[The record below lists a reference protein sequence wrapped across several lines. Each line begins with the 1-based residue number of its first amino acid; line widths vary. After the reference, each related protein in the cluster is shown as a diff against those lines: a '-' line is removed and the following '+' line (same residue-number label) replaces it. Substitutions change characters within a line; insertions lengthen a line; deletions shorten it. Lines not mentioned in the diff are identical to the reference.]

1 MIFLKA
7 CKIYH
12 AMLNLSSPKCKNF
25 SRGEIFIMDG
35 IEFARFVETELATR
49 GIKKG
54 DFYSATGISATA
66 LYNWK
71 RGSTPSMESVT
82 AVEDYLGV
90 KFSDAPKSR
99 ATGMDEDTAELLNSI
114 RSRPDLGV
122 LLRSARDVPPSS
134 VYSLIAQLERE
145 KERNAE

>member
-1 MIFLKA
+1 MIILKA

-12 AMLNLSSPKCKNF
+12 VMSNLSSPRCKNN

-35 IEFARFVETELATR
+35 IRFSRFVEAELANR

-71 RGSTPSMESVT
+71 RGRTPSMESVT

-90 KFSDAPKSR
+90 KFSDVPKSR
-99 ATGMDEDTAELLNSI
+99 TTEMDADTAELLDSI

-134 VYSLIAQLERE
+134 VYQLVAQLEKE
-145 KERNAE
+145 KEMNAE

>member
-12 AMLNLSSPKCKNF
+12 VMLNLSSPRCKKY

-71 RGSTPSMESVT
+71 RGRTPSMESVT

-90 KFSDAPKSR
+90 KFSDVSKIET
-99 ATGMDEDTAELLNSI
+99 TGMDANLAELLDSI

-134 VYSLIAQLERE
+134 VYQLVAQLEKE